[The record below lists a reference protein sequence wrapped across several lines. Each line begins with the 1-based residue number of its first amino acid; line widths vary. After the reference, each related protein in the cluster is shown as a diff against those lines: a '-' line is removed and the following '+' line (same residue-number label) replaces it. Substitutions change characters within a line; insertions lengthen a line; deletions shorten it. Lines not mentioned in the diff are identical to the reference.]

1 MSLRICLSITFLVI
15 SSWSAVGQRTDSVDT
30 PDAKSRLGSL
40 ADKLNRLKATRQSQS
55 AVNASSQRNPVYDR
69 ILKSVGYI
77 EIRTDDGGWNGTG
90 WVVDAEQRLM
100 VTNQHVIEGMLN
112 CSVYFPEYVNGELNT
127 DPDTS
132 LTADRERNAV
142 VIDSDETVDLA
153 LIQLDEALPK
163 GIIALE
169 LADESARPGAA
180 IHSVAGNTAGSESL
194 WSYST
199 GHVRQ
204 IVERS
209 LANGYETIVL
219 ESDMATN
226 QGNSG
231 GPVCN
236 DQGQVVAVVE
246 GAMTE
251 ARLVS
256 MDVELQALAEYL
268 GNALRCV
275 EPKSIDD
282 LRFTAQ
288 RHLDAGRSGVALRFA
303 TNALK
308 KSKSAELYC
317 LRGWCWYWY
326 DDNDAARGD
335 FQDALEINGDFAE
348 AQYGLAT
355 IASFEGDD
363 EAAIELY
370 TDAIRNDPGNVTYLN
385 DRGFSRHALGQ
396 YVKAKKDFES
406 ALHHDSIS
414 VAATCGKA
422 YCEAEL
428 GETESALNTISSV
441 LDYVTDDPQAMYYC
455 GVLMR
460 RTENHEAAVHYFQ
473 LTTELDP
480 DYSWAHYFLGV
491 SLLDLNNGRHEEALA
506 ALQVQFDQT
515 PDDTD
520 TMFYLGMALIQNSK
534 LDEGLALCEK
544 AARLAPDNADIQEA
558 IQIVRKAVGAR
569 QATTNNVGFA
579 TPQTATPV
587 QYVGTWTATIRGQG
601 TLHQLTLAL
610 GSNGRYDMT
619 MLRRNGSAPAET
631 NHETGAF
638 VIQGKELRYQP
649 DGTSDTIA
657 IPIRWKGQFLS
668 LYFEHFSGW
677 VSLNKRQQS

>member
-1 MSLRICLSITFLVI
+1 MSHRICLSIALLLV
-15 SSWSAVGQRTDSVDT
+15 SSWSAVGQQADTLDS

-40 ADKLNRLKATRQSQS
+40 ADKLNRLKATRQSS
-55 AVNASSQRNPVYDR
+55 AGVKTASQRNPVYDR

-112 CSVYFPEYVNGELNT
+112 CAVYFPEYINGELNT
-127 DPDTS
+127 DPDSS
-132 LTADRERNAV
+132 LTADREFNAV
-142 VIDSDETVDLA
+142 VVDSDETVDLA
-153 LIQLDEALPK
+153 LIQLDEALPV

-275 EPKSIDD
+275 DPSSIED
-282 LRFTAQ
+282 LAFTAQ
-288 RHLDAGRSGVALRFA
+288 RHLDAGRSSVALRFA
-303 TNALK
+303 TDALK

-335 FQDALEINGDFAE
+335 FEDALEIDEDFAE

-355 IASFEGDD
+355 IASFED
-363 EAAIELY
+363 EHETAIDHY
-370 TDAIRNDPGNVTYLN
+370 TDAIRNDPGNVTYLT
-385 DRGFSRHALGQ
+385 DRGFSRHSLGQ
-396 YVKAKKDFES
+396 YAKAKKDFES
-406 ALHHDSIS
+406 ALYHDSIS
-414 VAATCGKA
+414 IDATCGKA
-422 YCEAEL
+422 YCEADL
-428 GETESALNTISSV
+428 GETEAALNTISSV
-441 LDYVTDDPQAMYYC
+441 LDYVQDDPQAMYYC

-460 RTENHEAAVHYFQ
+460 RTENHEAAVHYFR

-491 SLLDLNNGRHEEALA
+491 SLLDLNNESHEEALA
-506 ALQVQFDQT
+506 ALRVQFDKT

-520 TMFYLGMALIQNSK
+520 TMFYLGMALIRNSEFT
-534 LDEGLALCEK
+534 EGLALCEK
-544 AARLAPDNADIQEA
+544 AAKLAPDNADMQEA

-569 QATTNNVGFA
+569 EATTSNVGFA
-579 TPQTATPV
+579 TPQTTPA

-601 TLHQLTLAL
+601 TIHQMTLVL

-619 MLRRNGSAPAET
+619 MVRRSGSAPAET
-631 NHETGAF
+631 NHETGAY

-649 DGTSDTIA
+649 DGTSDTITV
-657 IPIRWKGQFLS
+657 PLRWRGQFLS
-668 LYFEHFSGW
+668 MYFEHFSGW